1 MKRFLLKSLLYS
13 TPIIVPIIYF
23 TIFINPHLSGDIGPL
38 GYVSFPKE
46 YANGISLN
54 DNVVNCGYNIP
65 DCQKYDILT
74 IGDSFSQSTYSNSYN
89 SFLADYVTSNV
100 FNHNPNWGINP
111 FNRFIL
117 LSKMKT
123 LPRLIIIESAERYLI
138 DRLIKINFDLTSEDM
153 IAYNIVDT
161 TAFELP
167 RKKSI
172 LAKTQEWT
180 KRILGIYENPI
191 HHCVLSKSYFT
202 CSNKEN
208 DLYFYVD
215 DITHINTSQNNLD
228 NAILK
233 LDSLFSYA
241 NTLDIDLYVLI
252 AADKYDIYQDY
263 IINNQ
268 YPKADVLERLTEKY
282 AHPNLINS
290 KDTLSKMVAD
300 GIKDIY
306 WCNDTHWSPIG
317 SEAVAKQ
324 VLEIINCQTN

>member
-1 MKRFLLKSLLYS
+1 MKRFLLKSLLYG
-13 TPIIVPIIYF
+13 TPIIVPICIF
-23 TIFINPHLSGDIGPL
+23 TIFIKPYLFGDIGHL
-38 GYVSFPKE
+38 GYVTFPND
-46 YANGISLN
+46 YCTGISLE

-65 DCQKYDILT
+65 DCQKNDILT
-74 IGDSFSQSTYSNSYN
+74 IGDSFSQSNYSKSYN
-89 SFLADYVTSNV
+89 SFLADYVEGTV

-117 LSKMKT
+117 ISKMQT
-123 LPRLIIIESAERYLI
+123 LPKVVIIESAERYLI
-138 DRLIKINFDLTSEDM
+138 DRLININFNLTPTDM

-161 TAFELP
+161 TAFELL

-263 IINNQ
+263 IIDNQ
-268 YPKADVLERLTEKY
+268 YSKTDVLERLTEKY

-300 GIKDIY
+300 GVKDIY

-317 SEAVAKQ
+317 SEAVAKW
-324 VLEIINCQTN
+324 VLEIITVR